1 MLSTI
6 IIFIIIL
13 SLLVFVHE
21 FGHFISAKKLGVKVE
36 EFGIGFPPRIWKIE
50 KGETTYSLNWIPIG
64 GFVKL
69 KGEDGGNKADEDSFA
84 HKAIWKRLVI
94 LASGVVMNFILAI
107 IVLSI
112 GFRIGFPQD
121 LGSMENEKFAKIR
134 DVKIQVLGTLESFP
148 AEEAGIQAGDTIL
161 NIDGNKFSD
170 VEDVQNYIS
179 GKGQDRILITLLR
192 NDETLQKELV
202 AIPIDANNDN
212 NFKENQG
219 YAVGISLAK
228 TGTVSYPFCI
238 AIWKGTQTTG
248 FLMKEI
254 YKAFYML
261 ITHKGGAV
269 ELGGPV
275 EIASMTGKVASLGF
289 IYILQFIALLSIN
302 LGIINLIPFPALDG
316 GRIFFLIIE
325 KIRGKV
331 TNQNVENF
339 IHTVGFAILMLL
351 IIFITYKDIMNHKN
365 AFIDFFNKIF
375 RVF

>member
-6 IIFIIIL
+6 IIFVIIL

-69 KGEDGGNKADEDSFA
+69 KGEDGANKADEDSFA
-84 HKAIWKRLVI
+84 HKAIWKRLII

-121 LGSMENEKFAKIR
+121 LDSIENEKFAKVR
-134 DVKIQVLGTLESFP
+134 DVKIQVLGTLENFP
-148 AEEAGIQAGDTIL
+148 AKEAGIQAGDTIL
-161 NIDGNKFSD
+161 DIDGNKFSD

-179 GKGQDRILITLLR
+179 SKGQDRILITLFR

-202 AIPIDANNDN
+202 AIPIDANSDN
-212 NFKENQG
+212 SFKENQG

-228 TGTVSYPFCI
+228 TGTVSYPFYI

-351 IIFITYKDIMNHKN
+351 IIFITYKDIMNHKT